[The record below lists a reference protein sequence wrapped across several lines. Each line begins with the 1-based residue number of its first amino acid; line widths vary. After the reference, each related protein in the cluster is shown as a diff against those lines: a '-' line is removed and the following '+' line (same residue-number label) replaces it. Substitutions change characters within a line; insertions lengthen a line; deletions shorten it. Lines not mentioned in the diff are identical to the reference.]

1 MWPVTLFDWWF
12 TSRKMRIFPNFLSL
26 FVSSIFGFF
35 RSRRTRCFV
44 QMVIFWRTSWDMI
57 VMSHGC
63 TLFNVFRLFWGISTV
78 IMYLQNFYA
87 LILVLNLQWISS
99 LSSSSPLSCRGRSL
113 HWLRGKSIS
122 EGESQLLRGESRLK
136 GGGGG
141 WCDLITVLPVIMV
154 ALVVIIIIIIIRPC
168 VKRFPLRPENNLQ
181 LQILWY
187 SNWYILFLRTAMFT
201 RPSHT
206 EPTL

>member
-141 WCDLITVLPVIMV
+141 VGATWL
-154 ALVVIIIIIIIRPC
+154 
-168 VKRFPLRPENNLQ
+168 RF
-181 LQILWY
+181 
-187 SNWYILFLRTAMFT
+187 S
-201 RPSHT
+201 PSSWS
-206 EPTL
+206 PWLSSSSSS